1 MKLKFLF
8 SAALVMG
15 TISLQAQDTKK
26 APENWFNLD
35 PQKDNVRGVSTE
47 KVYSELVKKKKSRT
61 IVVAVIDSGVDIA
74 HEDLKGKIWK
84 NTKEIAG
91 NGKDDD
97 NNGFID
103 DVNGW
108 SFLGGK
114 DGKNVAQD
122 SYELTR
128 EYVRLSKKFEKN
140 SNTSD
145 PEYAQF
151 EKIKKA
157 YEEKKSELE
166 EQMTQIK
173 PFYEK
178 VEEAINI
185 LKKELKS
192 EKITKEQVEKI
203 SDASSPVEDAK
214 KLYLGLYTM
223 GASPEE
229 LEEYYKY
236 LKNGLEYGYNTN
248 FDPRKIV
255 GDNPTLLREKGYGN
269 TDVKGPD
276 AFHGTH
282 VAGIIAANRDNKLGI
297 KGVANN
303 VLIMPIRAVPDGD
316 ERDKDIANAIY
327 YAVDNGAHIINM
339 SFGKSY
345 SPDKKFVDEAVRYAE
360 SKGVLLVHAAGN
372 DAKNLEVENNFPN
385 RKYADTGKESTTWLE
400 IGASGWSKENAQ
412 YVANFSN
419 YGKSKVDVFAPG
431 VDIYSTVPD
440 NNAYKNASGTSMA
453 APTTSG
459 VAALLMSYYP
469 KLTAAQVK
477 EILMQSSIKYTEKIN
492 KPGEKGANALMTDL
506 CISGGIINAYEAFK
520 MAEKMSR

>member
-1 MKLKFLF
+1 MKLKFLL
-8 SAALVMG
+8 STALVMG

-35 PQKDNVRGVSTE
+35 PKKDNVRGVSSE
-47 KVYSELVKKKKSRT
+47 KVYSELIKKKKGRT
-61 IVVAVIDSGVDIA
+61 IIVAVIDSGVDIA

-140 SNTSD
+140 ANTSD
-145 PEYAQF
+145 PEYAYF
-151 EKIKKA
+151 EKIKK
-157 YEEKKSELE
+157 ELE
-166 EQMTQIK
+166 EKRKEKEEESVQLKPLYEAVQTIRKELGSK
-173 PFYEK
+173 PFTADNVKAISSSDSK
-178 VEEAINI
+178 VTEAKNI
-185 LKKELKS
+185 
-192 EKITKEQVEKI
+192 V
-203 SDASSPVEDAK
+203 
-214 KLYLGLYTM
+214 LYLYQV
-223 GASPEE
+223 ASPEE
-229 LEEYYKY
+229 LEDYYTKGI
-236 LKNGLEYGYNTN
+236 KSALEYGYNPN

-316 ERDKDIANAIY
+316 ERDKDVANAIY

-385 RKYADTGKESTTWLE
+385 RKYLDTGKESTTWLE
-400 IGASGWSKENAQ
+400 IGASGWSNDNAQ
-412 YVANFSN
+412 FVANFSN

-477 EILMQSSIKYTEKIN
+477 EILMKSSIKSTEKIN

-506 CISGGIINAYEAFK
+506 CISGGIVNTFEAFK
-520 MAEKMSR
+520 MAEKMSK